1 MRQGVSEAKRDA
13 LRKNELKEL
22 ADLLGMTTQ
31 QLKDELEEETFG
43 EGLGSVGRRI
53 KEMKTTK
60 KLKKPKEIQKPQG
73 EFKPGDK
80 LIDKDGKVVNVKSGG
95 LMEATAKLKA
105 KGLKEG
111 GMVVKD
117 KVGAI
122 DKSPNSGLIT
132 QRGFGASRRT

>member
-13 LRKNELKEL
+13 VEKNELKKL
-22 ADLLGMTTQ
+22 ADMLGMTTQ

-60 KLKKPKEIQKPQG
+60 KLKKPKGIQKPQETKMG
-73 EFKPGDK
+73 
-80 LIDKDGKVVNVKSGG
+80 KDVVFARGGG

-105 KGLKEG
+105 KGLKDG
-111 GMVVKD
+111 GMVVKE
-117 KVGAI
+117 KVVAI

>member
-1 MRQGVSEAKRDA
+1 MRQGISEAKRDA
-13 LRKNELKEL
+13 VEKNELKKL
-22 ADLLGMTTQ
+22 ADMLGMTTQ

-60 KLKKPKEIQKPQG
+60 KLKKPQG
-73 EFKPGDK
+73 GFKPGDK
-80 LIDKDGKVVNVKSGG
+80 LMDKDGKAVTVKAGG

-105 KGLKEG
+105 KGLKDG

-117 KVGAI
+117 KVVAI